1 MNILVPL
8 VNGFE
13 EIEALATVD
22 ILRRARF
29 NVVIAGIPNTI
40 LIGDRGIKI
49 IADCKLDSVSP
60 DQFQAVVLPGGSG
73 YESLG
78 QSNKVMGIVKDFNEK
93 KKLIAAICYSPMLLA
108 KAGILNDKRATV
120 YPGKE
125 REIPKPRGDRVVV
138 DGNII
143 TSQGPGTAIEFALKI
158 VEVLAGRDKAE
169 KLRRGLVCR

>member
-49 IADCKLDSVSP
+49 IEQTGDFYGKTIAAGIVSLFS
-60 DQFQAVVLPGGSG
+60 FQIIVNIGMAIGLLPMVGLTLPFISYGGS
-73 YESLG
+73 SLI
-78 QSNKVMGIVKDFNEK
+78 SSM
-93 KKLIAAICYSPMLLA
+93 IAI
-108 KAGILNDKRATV
+108 GILL
-120 YPGKE
+120 
-125 REIPKPRGDRVVV
+125 
-138 DGNII
+138 NI
-143 TSQGPGTAIEFALKI
+143 GM
-158 VEVLAGRDKAE
+158 
-169 KLRRGLVCR
+169 RRPLF